1 MVCDVAVNIVH
12 GGPCVWQS
20 TSCVTRRSM
29 SYMVWPVNVVDVV
42 CDVVRDVI
50 GTERRGRDGALLSIR
65 RPFENPNVGPQPSG
79 WKGGTRRSTVHSRH
93 EVRVL

>member
-1 MVCDVAVNIVH
+1 MAVDVLCDAAVDVVHGVAVNVI
-12 GGPCVWQS
+12 
-20 TSCVTRRSM
+20 
-29 SYMVWPVNVVDVV
+29 DVV